1 MARKARTRTT
11 AIAPVPMV
19 GYDAILTD
27 VVRLLETARRAAART
42 VNAVM
47 TATYWEIGRRIVE
60 YEQGGRRR
68 AEYGA
73 EILHRLAR
81 DLTGRFGRGFGVDHL
96 ELMRAFYLTY
106 PPEVVAALI
115 GGKSES
121 ALRELPAPSALAPR
135 SSQNGKQGRR

>member
-1 MARKARTRTT
+1 
-11 AIAPVPMV
+11 MV
-19 GYDAILTD
+19 GYDAILTE
-27 VVRLLETARRAAART
+27 VVRLLETA
-42 VNAVM
+42 
-47 TATYWEIGRRIVE
+47 
-60 YEQGGRRR
+60 RR